1 MKTKFP
7 LLVAAFVALTS
18 LAACGGGSESSA
30 PPVVVTYAGNPTALT
45 KTDTTVGTGAEA
57 VAGKYV
63 KVKYTGWLYNEPSAD
78 KKGSQF
84 DSGTFPFQLNANKV
98 IPGFDQGVT
107 SMKVGGKRTII
118 IPSSLAYGASG
129 NGPAIPPNAG
139 LVFDVELLQVSDIQI
154 Q

>member
-18 LAACGGGSESSA
+18 LAACGGSESSA
-30 PPVVVTYAGNPTALT
+30 PPVVLTYAGNPTALT

-57 VAGKYV
+57 VAGKWV
-63 KVKYTGWLYNEPSAD
+63 KVRYTGWLYNDPATN
-78 KKGSQF
+78 KKGTQF
-84 DSGTFPFQLNANKV
+84 DTGSFPFKLGAGSV

-107 SMKVGGKRTII
+107 GMKVGGKRTII
-118 IPSSLAYGASG
+118 IPSSLGYGATG
-129 NGPAIPPNAG
+129 NGPSIPPNAG
-139 LVFDVELLQVSDIQI
+139 LVFEVELLQVSDTQI